1 MSFVELHQVS
11 TAYDGVPMLRDV
23 NMTVNKGELVCFLGP
38 NGAGKTTTFRAITGL
53 VTPTAGTVRLMGED
67 IARVGTERAASLGV
81 GLVPE
86 ARRLFPKLTVLEN
99 LQLGYEAVG
108 NTHPMEEGLDA
119 VTALFPRI
127 RERLGQMAG
136 TLSGGEQAM
145 VALGRALIAK
155 PALIIMDE
163 PSLGLSP
170 VLVQEYF
177 AQTADVARAG
187 TTVLLIEQNAEQAL
201 RIADRGYVVVK
212 GRIVAQGEV
221 SELRESDTVRDLY
234 F

>member
-1 MSFVELHQVS
+1 MAFIALQDVS
-11 TAYDGVPMLRDV
+11 TAYDGVPMLRNIDL
-23 NMTVNKGELVCFLGP
+23 TVARGELVCLLGP

-53 VTPTAGTVRLMGED
+53 VRPTTGTVRLMDQD
-67 IARVGTERAASLGV
+67 IARTGTEKVASLGV

-86 ARRLFPKLTVLEN
+86 ARRLFPKLTVREN

-108 NTHPMEEGLDA
+108 ADLPFEEGLES
-119 VTALFPRI
+119 VTARFPRI
-127 RERLGQMAG
+127 KERLQQMAG

-145 VALGRALIAK
+145 VALARALIAR
-155 PALIIMDE
+155 PGLVIMDE

-170 VLVQEYF
+170 VLIQEYF
-177 AQTADVARAG
+177 AQTAEVAAAG
-187 TTVLLIEQNAEQAL
+187 TTVLLIGQNAEQAL
-201 RIADRGYVVVK
+201 RIADRGYVLVK
-212 GRIVAQGEV
+212 GRIAASGSA